1 MDTTANIDRKELIA
15 ALTPLKTIITRSA
28 TFRALQCVKIS
39 YKNNTLEIVATDLET
54 TITTTIPSASASAST
69 KTGIVDYAAL
79 VKSIRAHKHKRITL
93 TIGDDQILISS
104 PTATTT
110 LETADLD
117 QWPNIPEIEHSPT
130 PNITIDSAALTT
142 ALAQTLPSVGTDL
155 ARPSLNCIEI
165 TSLQAG
171 GLAVKATDGYRA
183 VIAEIDDR
191 RVAINSYPIP
201 PIVIPLKVAQAIKAA
216 IITQGETTFQYATA
230 EEDSTYRDL
239 IVRIRDNNARITT
252 DIQTE
257 TLCNP
262 EYPNLQTIWD
272 QPRNSIGKFNR
283 QAMLAALKQVL
294 NGNRT
299 EDLTLRMEPDGGTH
313 NLTLTIEHDGTTT
326 TATVP
331 YEGELVKYETSIGF
345 NPHYFLAGIEAVC
358 GEEIAIESE
367 TPMKPIVLKST
378 DTTTKYLL
386 MPKRINQYSE

>member
-15 ALTPLKTIITRSA
+15 ALAPLKTIIPKRTS
-28 TFRALQCVKIS
+28 FSALQCVKIS
-39 YKNNTLEIVATDLET
+39 HKNDTLEIVATDFET
-54 TITTTIPSASASAST
+54 AITTTIPSASASAST

-79 VKSIRAHKHKRITL
+79 VKSVRAHKHKRITL

-104 PTATTT
+104 PTASTT
-110 LETADLD
+110 LQTADPD
-117 QWPNIPEIEHSPT
+117 IWPNIPEIEHSPT
-130 PNITIDSAALTT
+130 PNITIDSTALAQT
-142 ALAQTLPSVGTDL
+142 LAQTLPSVGTDL
-155 ARPSLNCIEI
+155 ARPALNCIEM
-165 TSLQAG
+165 TSPQAG
-171 GLAVKATDGYRA
+171 GLTIQATDSYRA
-183 VIAEIDDR
+183 
-191 RVAINSYPIP
+191 AISTISDHNLAIHSHPIP
-201 PIVIPLKVAQAIKAA
+201 PTVIPLQIAQAIKAA

-230 EEDSTYRDL
+230 EEDSSYRYL

-252 DIQTE
+252 DIQTK

-262 EYPNLQTIWD
+262 EYPNLQTIWN
-272 QPRNSIGKFNR
+272 QPRNSTGKFNR

-299 EDLTLRMEPDGGTH
+299 KDLTLRIQPDGGTH

-345 NPHYFLAGIEAVC
+345 NPQYFLAGIEAVC

-367 TPMKPIVLKST
+367 TSRKPIVLKST